1 MWKEFSCNVNIYYI
15 LRYLIFNKYSNGTID
30 VCKSKNESIIKE
42 NEILSDNEDKKEEPE
57 KKNENISL
65 SKENKENEEHNEN
78 KKETKEN
85 ALEKEQNLNEEKNSE
100 GILFTKEK
108 VNINFDL
115 LIQEIRESEIEAS
128 QTRIETYELKGFN
141 SMEPSIQLN
150 NNEKK
155 DPTLV
160 SALIDAKNIDKNY
173 MELMKITNEDLDYF
187 QDIHYGKIKIKR
199 NTFDKIFLEEIKVNK
214 YGNINLINC
223 IYMLLN
229 EDSNYFQNMFIKFE
243 PEQNEFEYKCYLNGQ
258 EETILFGNKIIKN
271 TKFIHPPESNFWIF
285 FIEKSIAKLYKHYMN
300 TYNLMASDLYQ
311 NLSPFNIK
319 IYHHI
324 YFEKKEIYNLIK
336 DNLNKDHIIFCE
348 IDPLEISVIDNIN
361 NLFISYYISNI
372 FKINGRKYVELFLP
386 YNKGNDDKIIS
397 LSDEKIT
404 NEDLKNKELFS
415 KVGNNHY
422 YYINFNDF
430 LQNFGK
436 TFILEYSKNFFYINK
451 KIRIT
456 DGNIN
461 FLKFRVSGNG
471 KIKLCTKI
479 NLPRCYLCRCI
490 LAKLTITEDVIR
502 KIKTMSSEKSEDND
516 ADIYYEEQIDYDFEY
531 LDSFYDYGLIN
542 KFDSIVENGTYC
554 LLFNVYTNNEFDL
567 NISLLSYFEG
577 TNIEFL
583 DTTEK
588 ISGEKLNAQI
598 KRLFISYM
606 KKNIYKNV
614 TKKRIKDNAFSY
626 KSLYNEKLGYSIF
639 MVDNNTEEYNILV
652 DIVTENTGMNLITK
666 EYEEENNYLQN
677 SIHEN
682 SKLIK
687 ILVPPKNNE
696 LIIFEWEKS
705 IDNIYINLTTNIVTQ
720 KIEYLSKTF
729 NIDEYEKKPIQ
740 NTDVYLVEV
749 QYTKGAFLI
758 FVNESQIYEYAIHLY
773 FDNVFNLK
781 YKNYDTNDL
790 KEKEI
795 NIKVK
800 KNNYYYLN
808 LKAVTEGE
816 YGYNINLKIQ
826 KINQE

>member
-1 MWKEFSCNVNIYYI
+1 MDKDPERI
-15 LRYLIFNKYSNGTID
+15 LL
-30 VCKSKNESIIKE
+30 
-42 NEILSDNEDKKEEPE
+42 
-57 KKNENISL
+57 
-65 SKENKENEEHNEN
+65 
-78 KKETKEN
+78 
-85 ALEKEQNLNEEKNSE
+85 
-100 GILFTKEK
+100 TKEK
-108 VNINFDL
+108 EKVKINFDL
-115 LIQEIRESEIEAS
+115 LYQEIRESEIEAS

-141 SMEPSIQLN
+141 SMEPSIKLN
-150 NNEKK
+150 NDTKK
-155 DPTLV
+155 ETTLL
-160 SALIDAKNIDKNY
+160 SSLIEVKNIDNNY
-173 MELMKITNEDLDYF
+173 IELMKLTDKDLAYF
-187 QDIHYGKIKIKR
+187 NDIHYGKVKIKQ
-199 NTFDKIFLEEIKVNK
+199 NTFDKILLEEIKINK

-229 EDSNYFQNMFIKFE
+229 KDRNYFQNMFVKFE
-243 PEQNEFEYKCYLNGQ
+243 PENNVFEYKCYQNGQ
-258 EETILFGNKIIKN
+258 EETILFSNKIIKN
-271 TKFIHPPESNFWIF
+271 TKFIHPSENNYWIF
-285 FIEKSIAKLYKHYMN
+285 FVEKALAKLYRHYIN

-311 NLSPFNIK
+311 NLTPFNIK

-324 YFEKKEIYNLIK
+324 YFEKKEIFNIIT

-348 IDPLEISVIDNIN
+348 IDPLEISIIDNIN

-372 FKINGRKYVELFLP
+372 FKINGRKYVELYLP
-386 YNKGNDDKIIS
+386 YNKGNSDKIIS
-397 LSDEKIT
+397 LTDKKI
-404 NEDLKNKELFS
+404 NDEDLKNKELFS
-415 KVGNNHY
+415 KVENNHY
-422 YYINFNDF
+422 YYIKFEDF
-430 LQNFGK
+430 LIKFGK
-436 TFILEYSKNFFYINK
+436 TFILEYSKNIFYINK
-451 KIRIT
+451 KIRIP

-516 ADIYYEEQIDYDFEY
+516 GDIYYEEQIDYDFEY

-567 NISLLSYFEG
+567 NISLLSYSEG
-577 TNIEFL
+577 TNIEFM

-588 ISGEKLNAQI
+588 ISGEKLNSQI

-606 KKNIYKNV
+606 KKNIYNNV
-614 TKKRIKDNAFSY
+614 SKKRIKDNAFSY

-652 DIVTENTGMNLITK
+652 DIITENTGMNLITK

-677 SIHEN
+677 SIHGN

-720 KIEYLSKTF
+720 KIENLSKTF
-729 NIDEYEKKPIQ
+729 NIDSYNKQPID

-749 QYTKGAFLI
+749 QYIKGAFLI
-758 FVNESQIYEYAIHLY
+758 FVNESQKYEYAIHLY
-773 FDNVFNLK
+773 YDNV

-800 KNNYYYLN
+800 
-808 LKAVTEGE
+808 
-816 YGYNINLKIQ
+816 
-826 KINQE
+826 

>member
-1 MWKEFSCNVNIYYI
+1 MKDNV
-15 LRYLIFNKYSNGTID
+15 
-30 VCKSKNESIIKE
+30 
-42 NEILSDNEDKKEEPE
+42 
-57 KKNENISL
+57 
-65 SKENKENEEHNEN
+65 SKENKKEEEDNKKINDKINSLIKEDNSNEN
-78 KKETKEN
+78 N
-85 ALEKEQNLNEEKNSE
+85 NNSE
-100 GILFTKEK
+100 GIIFTKEK
-108 VNINFDL
+108 ANINFDSL
-115 LIQEIRESEIEAS
+115 YQEIKESEIEAC

-141 SMEPSIQLN
+141 SMEPSIKSN
-150 NNEKK
+150 NDSKK
-155 DPTLV
+155 EMLLVSTLV
-160 SALIDAKNIDKNY
+160 DKKNIDNNY
-173 MELMKITNEDLDYF
+173 VELMKLTEKDLSF
-187 QDIHYGKIKIKR
+187 FENIHYGKVKIKQ
-199 NTFDKIFLEEIKVNK
+199 NIFDKIILDDIKLNK

-229 EDSNYFQNMFIKFE
+229 KEKNYFKNLFVKFE
-243 PEQNEFEYKCYLNGQ
+243 PENNEYEYKCYQNGQ
-258 EETILFGNKIIKN
+258 EETIFFGNKIIKN
-271 TKFIHPPESNFWIF
+271 TQFIHPSESNYWIF
-285 FIEKSIAKLYKHYMN
+285 FIEKTIAKLYRHYIN
-300 TYNLMASDLYQ
+300 TYNLLASDLYQ

-324 YFEKKEIYNLIK
+324 YFEKKEIFNIIQENI
-336 DNLNKDHIIFCE
+336 NLNKQNIIFCE
-348 IDPLEISVIDNIN
+348 IDPLAISVIDNIN
-361 NLFISYYISNI
+361 NLFISFYIKNI
-372 FKINGRKYVELFLP
+372 FKINGRKYIELFLP

-397 LSDEKIT
+397 ITKEKI
-404 NEDLKNKELFS
+404 NDEDIQNKTLFANIKNK
-415 KVGNNHY
+415 NY
-422 YYINFNDF
+422 YYIKFDTF
-430 LQNFGK
+430 LLKFGK

-451 KIRIT
+451 RIKIS

-471 KIKLCTKI
+471 QIKLCTKI

-516 ADIYYEEQIDYDFEY
+516 GDFYYEEQIDYDFEY

-567 NISLLSYFEG
+567 NISLLSYSEG
-577 TNIEFL
+577 ANIEFL

-598 KRLFISYM
+598 KKLFISYM
-606 KKNIYKNV
+606 KKDIYKNV
-614 TKKRIKDNAFSY
+614 TKKRIKDNSFSY

-639 MVDNNTEEYNILV
+639 MIDNNTEEYNILV
-652 DIVTENTGMNLITK
+652 DIITENTGMNLITK
-666 EYEEENNYLQN
+666 EYEEENNYMQN
-677 SIHEN
+677 LIHGN

-696 LIIFEWEKS
+696 LVVFEWEKS
-705 IDNIYINLTTNIVTQ
+705 IDNIYINLSTNILTQ
-720 KIEYLSKTF
+720 KIENLFNNF
-729 NIDEYEKKPIQ
+729 NINLYEKKYIE

-749 QYTKGAFLI
+749 QYRKGAFLI
-758 FVNESQIYEYAIHLY
+758 FVNESDKYEYAIHLY
-773 FDNVFNLK
+773 FDNVFNIK
-781 YKNYDTNDL
+781 YKNYDTSIL

-808 LKAVTEGE
+808 MKAITEGE
-816 YGYNINLKIQ
+816 YGYNIDLKIQ